1 VLADRRVAVLG
12 FALLV
17 LFWGSA
23 YVFFVPLVAVL
34 LEALFLG
41 ETVGPL
47 LLVGAALVVS
57 GIYLVNRRGEEEKR
71 AG

>member
-1 VLADRRVAVLG
+1 
-12 FALLV
+12 V

-23 YVFFVPLVAVL
+23 YVFFVSLVAVL

-57 GIYLVNRRGEEEKR
+57 GIYLVSRCGEEEKR